1 MTERARRQYTREFKR
16 EAVELVTK
24 QKYTVAQ
31 AAKSLD
37 VNANVLGEVAAGV
50 TEEGQRCLSGER
62 TPGWRVRGVGSTPGR
77 EPQAEIGEGDT
88 EEGCGFFRQGV
99 RVRYVFVYRHCCE
112 YPVRVT
118 CNVLQ
123 VSHGGY

>member
-24 QKYTVAQ
+24 QNYTVAQ

-62 TPGWRVRGVGSTPGR
+62 SPS
-77 EPQAEIGEGDT
+77 
-88 EEGCGFFRQGV
+88 
-99 RVRYVFVYRHCCE
+99 
-112 YPVRVT
+112 
-118 CNVLQ
+118 
-123 VSHGGY
+123 